1 VGGGS
6 SVKYR
11 SCKMDNAKHGGSFL
25 NIFSITGLDQSLFPG
40 AVAYGTSKVGLNYLA
55 KVMCS
60 LHEFHHELQSFL
72 CSVLC

>member
-1 VGGGS
+1 MGGGS

-11 SCKMDNAKHGGSFL
+11 SCKMINAKQGGSFI
-25 NIFSITGLDQSLFPG
+25 NISSIIGLDQSLFSG

-72 CSVLC
+72 SLVMC

>member
-1 VGGGS
+1 MGGGS

-11 SCKMDNAKHGGSFL
+11 SCKMNNAKQGGSFI
-25 NIFSITGLDQSLFPG
+25 NISSITGLDQSLFPG

-60 LHEFHHELQSFL
+60 LHEFHHELQSL
-72 CSVLC
+72 LSSVMC